1 VPSRFYRIIRGPEA
15 TVQDFLSDRA
25 RGQPEPAD
33 PAYRELWDG
42 LSVFATETQ
51 ARNKAQDWEI
61 GDHLALLEIP
71 DDAPVRWKRTLKSRG
86 HHTLWGDPSY
96 LLGRVVSIVAV

>member
-1 VPSRFYRIIRGPEA
+1 MSRFTRSQIEEIYRTHPQRGDAILRRIRTRRGSMAAVTVLDLEREA
-15 TVQDFLSDRA
+15 
-25 RGQPEPAD
+25 
-33 PAYRELWDG
+33 
-42 LSVFATETQ
+42 
-51 ARNKAQDWEI
+51 
-61 GDHLALLEIP
+61 LALAVRDLCELLEIP